1 MLTVGA
7 SHRTA
12 TASMLGGFGRAAE
25 AFRAAVHD
33 GVHGP
38 TGTPVHELAVLS
50 TCARVEVYAVTEHAA
65 GDEAARVVA
74 REVFG
79 DGDAAGPVY
88 RLRGHDAVRHV
99 CKVAAGLD
107 SFVVGEHEI
116 AGQVQ
121 RALKHAVRTR
131 VEGSVLNGVAAVA
144 RKASRRVRA
153 ETSIGR
159 YPASVSSVA
168 VDLVRARLGDLGA
181 RKALVIGAGEA
192 GLLVARAL
200 RYSGVGSLTVVN
212 RSPDRAREVAARV
225 GGVAGGLD
233 ALPDL
238 LVEADVVLSATGAA
252 GVVVGVASA
261 REAVARRGPTRTP
274 LLLLDLALPGDVD
287 PRVTGVEGIELLTLE
302 DVKDRVHVHI
312 GLRREEMGAAERLVD
327 EVVEDF
333 VRRQDFPDVDGL
345 IGGLRRSIEE
355 IRASE
360 VSRFLERRD
369 PMAPARREELDQL
382 TRSIVNKLLHDPM
395 KRLRAAPG

>member
-1 MLTVGA
+1 
-7 SHRTA
+7 
-12 TASMLGGFGRAAE
+12 
-25 AFRAAVHD
+25 
-33 GVHGP
+33 
-38 TGTPVHELAVLS
+38 
-50 TCARVEVYAVTEHAA
+50 
-65 GDEAARVVA
+65 
-74 REVFG
+74 
-79 DGDAAGPVY
+79 
-88 RLRGHDAVRHV
+88 
-99 CKVAAGLD
+99 VAAGLD

-287 PRVTGVEGIELLTLE
+287 PRVTGVEGIELLMLE